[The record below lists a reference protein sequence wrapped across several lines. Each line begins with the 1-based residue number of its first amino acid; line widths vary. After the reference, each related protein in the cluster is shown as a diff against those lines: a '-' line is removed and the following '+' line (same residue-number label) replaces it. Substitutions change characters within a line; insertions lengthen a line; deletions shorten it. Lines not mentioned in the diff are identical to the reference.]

1 MEDILS
7 KAEQTPGWNGRW
19 SEDYIHAVLTD
30 EKIYDPVGKLRV
42 MYPNLMS
49 ITFSN
54 QQIKNLT
61 PERRKLEEDIQNRS
75 MMDLFQDFFQLQNQK
90 ELSKEQL
97 LIVKE
102 SIDRMEK
109 EEL

>member
-1 MEDILS
+1 M
-7 KAEQTPGWNGRW
+7 
-19 SEDYIHAVLTD
+19 TD

-42 MYPNLMS
+42 YYPNLMS

-54 QQIKNLT
+54 QYVQNIT

-75 MMDLFQDFFQLQNQK
+75 MMDLFQDFFRLQNQK
-90 ELSKEQL
+90 DLSKEQL